1 MNLALNATRELQ
13 RTVAQSE
20 QGVVLAAANV
30 FTRMKVGATLTND
43 NITRLYL
50 LTSEH
55 LNAKSLCVRV
65 AAVTSGAKTF
75 LVCHGFPPY

>member
-65 AAVTSGAKTF
+65 ATVTAGA
-75 LVCHGFPPY
+75 